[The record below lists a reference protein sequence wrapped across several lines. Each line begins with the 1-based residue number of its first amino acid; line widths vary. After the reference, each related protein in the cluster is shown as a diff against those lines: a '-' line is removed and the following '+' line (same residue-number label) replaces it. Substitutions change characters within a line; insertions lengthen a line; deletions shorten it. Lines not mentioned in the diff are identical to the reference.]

1 MTDAEAS
8 LERRYQETFEEEY
21 RMLERRRARD
31 PNLTIEYLEG
41 TLKSLYTIEGNDW
54 EGRGPLLDQVIAAQ
68 IAAYETFIENWKK
81 EKK

>member
-8 LERRYQETFEEEY
+8 LERRYKEAFEEEF
-21 RMLERRRARD
+21 RMLERRRERD
-31 PNLTIEYLEG
+31 PSLTIEYLEG

-81 EKK
+81 EKQ